1 VRYHWYLRANF
12 GCQLRSTHPH
22 LHSITITRRTKRNF
36 PAIWFVMVCATSLE
50 RACLLQMCRTQMCH
64 AWTIASSMQVGRM
77 ISSDTSERTD
87 WATLVGEVTEFVGE
101 INSKLDPIQFLL
113 LQSSLLLQQTNT
125 ISAGQIQKMCQR
137 FSWQKIIPLPR
148 FSSLHRRSWT

>member
-1 VRYHWYLRANF
+1 MRYHCYLRANF

-77 ISSDTSERTD
+77 ISSDTSGRTD
-87 WATLVGEVTEFVGE
+87 WATLVGEVRCWWNKFETWSNPISFAS
-101 INSKLDPIQFLL
+101 ILTFAATNKHHFRWSNS
-113 LQSSLLLQQTNT
+113 
-125 ISAGQIQKMCQR
+125 KMCQR

-148 FSSLHRRSWT
+148 FSSLHRRS